1 MSCLPR
7 PPSSVG
13 TGMGGQWPFSALRT
27 LVCDSDSA
35 LLNPQAGAR
44 RRNHHHG
51 PCARQR
57 PILHP
62 LSCPL
67 HEAAQTSWTHFL
79 DEDTEVQSGE
89 KYQLSFCAELFP
101 CLHHT
106 AFMSLSLAQGR
117 PRGSGREMIYID
129 WHRQEKV
136 HLGFESRVD
145 PTLYSSCS
153 QTLLP

>member
-89 KYQLSFCAELFP
+89 KPNTSSAFVLSFSLTCITLSSCP
-101 CLHHT
+101 CLWPKEDPE
-106 AFMSLSLAQGR
+106 AQG
-117 PRGSGREMIYID
+117 G
-129 WHRQEKV
+129 K
-136 HLGFESRVD
+136 
-145 PTLYSSCS
+145 
-153 QTLLP
+153 

>member
-13 TGMGGQWPFSALRT
+13 TGVGGQWPFSALRT

-35 LLNPQAGAR
+35 LLNPQAEAQ

-51 PCARQR
+51 PCARRR

-67 HEAAQTSWTHFL
+67 HEAAQTSWTHFV
-79 DEDTEVQSGE
+79 DEDTEAQSGE
-89 KYQLSFCAELFP
+89 KQISSSAFVLSFSLACITLPSCP
-101 CLHHT
+101 CLWPEEDPE
-106 AFMSLSLAQGR
+106 AQG
-117 PRGSGREMIYID
+117 G
-129 WHRQEKV
+129 K
-136 HLGFESRVD
+136 
-145 PTLYSSCS
+145 
-153 QTLLP
+153 